1 MTIGLIVCICGIGIF
16 AVGFIMTIVE
26 IIMEPSRKKDIMEK
40 MKKKVLISAIRHIIS
55 PFYRKCIF

>member
-26 IIMEPSRKKDIMEK
+26 IILEPSRKKDIMEK
-40 MKKKVLISAIRHIIS
+40 MKKK
-55 PFYRKCIF
+55 Y